1 MKKSF
6 SFLSNWLSAIVCS
19 AQIRVA
25 PFLLFCSFLGLIS
38 CDQPTGE
45 IEDTYPPSG
54 WADVYIIE
62 IDSTVTCCGIDSFT
76 IKSPWI
82 QDHVNTLI
90 ADTTKKYDLP
100 TDLTIEHYIDSNN
113 QDFFIEQYSW
123 DRNRLY
129 DCEGNI
135 LEEKEGYYVI
145 ELPKDAQ
152 EYKMIVEVSIGR
164 FPNI

>member
-1 MKKSF
+1 MKKIL
-6 SFLSNWLSAIVCS
+6 FLETMLVFALTIS
-19 AQIRVA
+19 AQQQMYVWQFGEKVVFEVA
-25 PFLLFCSFLGLIS
+25 DIDSITF
-38 CDQPTGE
+38 GE
-45 IEDTYPPSG
+45 PLPPSG
-54 WADVYIIE
+54 WADVYIID
-62 IDSTVTCCGIDSFT
+62 IDSAITCCGIDSFT

-82 QDHVNTLI
+82 QEHVNTLI
-90 ADTTKKYDLP
+90 ADTTKKYELP

-145 ELPKDAQ
+145 ELPNDAE
-152 EYKMIVEVSIGR
+152 EYKTIVNVSIGQ

>member
-1 MKKSF
+1 MKK
-6 SFLSNWLSAIVCS
+6 FL
-19 AQIRVA
+19 
-25 PFLLFCSFLGLIS
+25 FLGLLLITALTLS
-38 CDQPTGE
+38 AQQQMYVWQFGE
-45 IEDTYPPSG
+45 KVVFELDDVDSITFGEPLPPSG
-54 WADVYIIE
+54 WADVYIID
-62 IDSTVTCCGIDSFT
+62 IDSAVTCCGIDSFT

-100 TDLTIEHYIDSNN
+100 TDLIIEHYIDNN
-113 QDFFIEQYSW
+113 NNDFFIEQYSW

-145 ELPKDAQ
+145 ELPKDAE
-152 EYKMIVEVSIGR
+152 EYKIIVEVSIGR

>member
-1 MKKSF
+1 MKKIL
-6 SFLSNWLSAIVCS
+6 FLETMLVFALTIS
-19 AQIRVA
+19 AQQQMYVWQFGEKVVFEVA
-25 PFLLFCSFLGLIS
+25 DIDSITF
-38 CDQPTGE
+38 GE
-45 IEDTYPPSG
+45 PLPPSG
-54 WADVYIIE
+54 WADVYIID
-62 IDSTVTCCGIDSFT
+62 IDSAITCCGIDSFT

-82 QDHVNTLI
+82 QEHVNTLI
-90 ADTTKKYDLP
+90 ADTTKKYELP

-145 ELPKDAQ
+145 ELPRDAE
-152 EYKMIVEVSIGR
+152 EYKTIVNVSIGQ

>member
-1 MKKSF
+1 MK
-6 SFLSNWLSAIVCS
+6 SAIK
-19 AQIRVA
+19 IM
-25 PFLLFCSFLGLIS
+25 LLAIAAIITIC
-38 CDQPTGE
+38 CDQPNT
-45 IEDTYPPSG
+45 DCWT
-54 WADVYIIE
+54 DVYIVD
-62 IDSTVTCCGIDSFT
+62 IDSTVICCGIDSFT

-100 TDLTIEHYIDSNN
+100 TDLIIYHYIDRNN
-113 QDFFIEQYSW
+113 NDFFIEQYGW

-135 LEEKEGYYVI
+135 LEEKEGYNII
-145 ELPKDAQ
+145 ELPKDA
-152 EYKMIVEVSIGR
+152 EAYKTIVEVSIGR

>member
-1 MKKSF
+1 MKKIL
-6 SFLSNWLSAIVCS
+6 FLRAMLLMALTLSAQQQMYVW
-19 AQIRVA
+19 Q
-25 PFLLFCSFLGLIS
+25 F
-38 CDQPTGE
+38 GE
-45 IEDTYPPSG
+45 KVVFELADVDSITFGYPLPSSG
-54 WADVYIIE
+54 WADVYIID
-62 IDSTVTCCGIDSFT
+62 IDSAVTCCGIDSFT
-76 IKSPWI
+76 IRSPWI

-113 QDFFIEQYSW
+113 QDFFIEQYEW

-135 LEEKEGYYVI
+135 LEEKEGYNVI
-145 ELPKDAQ
+145 ELPEDAE
-152 EYKMIVEVSIGR
+152 EYKTIVNVSIGR

>member
-1 MKKSF
+1 MKKIL
-6 SFLSNWLSAIVCS
+6 FLGTMLVFALTIS
-19 AQIRVA
+19 AQQQMYVWQFGEKVVFEVA
-25 PFLLFCSFLGLIS
+25 DIDSITF
-38 CDQPTGE
+38 GE
-45 IEDTYPPSG
+45 PLPPSG
-54 WADVYIIE
+54 WSDVYIID
-62 IDSTVTCCGIDSFT
+62 IDSAVTCCSIDSFT

-100 TDLTIEHYIDSNN
+100 TDLIIYHYIDRNN
-113 QDFFIEQYSW
+113 SDFFIEQYGW

-135 LEEKEGYYVI
+135 LEEKEGYNII
-145 ELPKDAQ
+145 ELPKDAE
-152 EYKMIVEVSIGR
+152 EYKTIVEVSIGR

>member
-1 MKKSF
+1 MKKML
-6 SFLSNWLSAIVCS
+6 FLGAMLVMALTLSAQQQMYVW
-19 AQIRVA
+19 QFGEKVVFEVA
-25 PFLLFCSFLGLIS
+25 DVDSITF
-38 CDQPTGE
+38 GE
-45 IEDTYPPSG
+45 PLPPEG
-54 WADVYIIE
+54 WADVYIID
-62 IDSTVTCCGIDSFT
+62 IDSAVTCCGIDSFT

-100 TDLTIEHYIDSNN
+100 TDLIIEHYIDSNN
-113 QDFFIEQYSW
+113 NDFFIEQYSW

-135 LEEKEGYYVI
+135 LEEKEGYNVI

>member
-1 MKKSF
+1 MKKIL
-6 SFLSNWLSAIVCS
+6 FLETMLVFALTIS
-19 AQIRVA
+19 AQQQMYVWQFGEKVVFEVA
-25 PFLLFCSFLGLIS
+25 DIDSITF
-38 CDQPTGE
+38 GE
-45 IEDTYPPSG
+45 PLPPSG
-54 WADVYIIE
+54 WADVYIID
-62 IDSTVTCCGIDSFT
+62 IDSAITCCGIDSFT

-82 QDHVNTLI
+82 QEHVNTLI
-90 ADTTKKYDLP
+90 ADTTKKYELP
-100 TDLTIEHYIDSNN
+100 TDLTIEHYIDRNN

-145 ELPKDAQ
+145 ELPRDAE
-152 EYKMIVEVSIGR
+152 EYKTIVNVSIGQ